1 MVPAARRSSEKHLGT
16 VRGIKRDADGEHLH
30 RVRRICTALPNTTEK
45 LSHGEPTFF
54 VNKKVFA
61 MFANNHH
68 NDGHVAVW
76 IPAAPGLQPVMIK
89 QNPKTYFKPP
99 YVGVRGW
106 IGIELGS
113 INDDDLA
120 AHIRDAWQMIAP
132 KKAKTD
138 RTSGMR

>member
-1 MVPAARRSSEKHLGT
+1 MSNPGLSDSSE
-16 VRGIKRDADGEHLH
+16 EHLS
-30 RVRRICTALPNTTEK
+30 RVRRICTALPETMEK

-76 IPAAPGLQPVMIK
+76 IPAAPGAQAMLIHTSPQ
-89 QNPKTYFKPP
+89 TFFKPP

-106 IGIELGS
+106 VGVELDS
-113 INDDDLA
+113 IDDDELA
-120 AHIRDAWQMIAP
+120 SLIRDSWQLVAP
-132 KKAKTD
+132 KRLKGAAGTTF
-138 RTSGMR
+138 RS